1 MTHVRLLFLAA
12 LIAAGAAG
20 TEASAQDRRPYGGGT
35 PGSMSQGE
43 ARERARE
50 ERQISSSEALSIA
63 RQRAG
68 RARYVGA
75 LPPRGNSYVFRF
87 EDDDGR
93 IFDIS
98 VDARSGR
105 AGGG

>member
-1 MTHVRLLFLAA
+1 MTDVRLLFLAA
-12 LIAAGAAG
+12 LIAVGAAG
-20 TEASAQDRRPYGGGT
+20 TEASAQDRRGGA

>member
-12 LIAAGAAG
+12 LIALGAAG
-20 TEASAQDRRPYGGGT
+20 TEVAAQDRRS
-35 PGSMSQGE
+35 SMSQDE
-43 ARERARE
+43 ARERARD
-50 ERQISSSEALSIA
+50 ERRISSSEALSIA

-75 LPPRGNSYVFRF
+75 LPPRGDSYVFRF
-87 EDDDGR
+87 EDDNGR